1 MTSIDLGA
9 WANELFKIGTDY
21 LSSKLVTP
29 NSTQP
34 VVYQPPPVVTTPEVV
49 YQPPPVVTTSSSD
62 NILKIGL
69 LAAAGVA
76 VYMVVKK

>member
-21 LSSKLVTP
+21 LSGVLIKPSTP
-29 NSTQP
+29 
-34 VVYQPPPVVTTPEVV
+34 PEVV

-69 LAAAGVA
+69 LTAAGIA
-76 VYMVVKK
+76 VFMLVKK

>member
-9 WANELFKIGTDY
+9 WANDLFKIGTDY

-29 NSTQP
+29 NPTQP
-34 VVYQPPPVVTTPEVV
+34 AVVYQPPPVE
-49 YQPPPVVTTSSSD
+49 TTSSSD

-69 LAAAGVA
+69 LAAAGVV
-76 VYMVVKK
+76 VYMLVKK

>member
-21 LSSKLVTP
+21 LSSKLITP

-34 VVYQPPPVVTTPEVV
+34 VVYQPPPVE
-49 YQPPPVVTTSSSD
+49 TTSSSD

-76 VYMVVKK
+76 VYMLVKK

>member
-1 MTSIDLGA
+1 MTRIDLGA

-21 LSSKLVTP
+21 LSSKLGTP
-29 NSTQP
+29 NPTQP
-34 VVYQPPPVVTTPEVV
+34 AVV

-76 VYMVVKK
+76 VYMLVKK

>member
-21 LSSKLVTP
+21 LSGVLIK
-29 NSTQP
+29 
-34 VVYQPPPVVTTPEVV
+34 PPTTPEVV

>member
-1 MTSIDLGA
+1 MTTIDLGA
-9 WANELFKIGTDY
+9 WANDLFKIGTDY
-21 LSSKLVTP
+21 LSGVLIKPS
-29 NSTQP
+29 
-34 VVYQPPPVVTTPEVV
+34 TTPEVV

-76 VYMVVKK
+76 VYMLVKK

>member
-34 VVYQPPPVVTTPEVV
+34 VVYQPPPVVTT
-49 YQPPPVVTTSSSD
+49 SSSD

-76 VYMVVKK
+76 VYMLVKK

>member
-21 LSSKLVTP
+21 LSGVLIKPS
-29 NSTQP
+29 
-34 VVYQPPPVVTTPEVV
+34 TTPEVV
-49 YQPPPVVTTSSSD
+49 YQPPPVVTTSSSSSD

-76 VYMVVKK
+76 IFMLVKK

>member
-9 WANELFKIGTDY
+9 WANDLFKIGTDY

-29 NSTQP
+29 NPTQP
-34 VVYQPPPVVTTPEVV
+34 VVYQPPPVE
-49 YQPPPVVTTSSSD
+49 TTSSSD

-76 VYMVVKK
+76 VYMLVKK